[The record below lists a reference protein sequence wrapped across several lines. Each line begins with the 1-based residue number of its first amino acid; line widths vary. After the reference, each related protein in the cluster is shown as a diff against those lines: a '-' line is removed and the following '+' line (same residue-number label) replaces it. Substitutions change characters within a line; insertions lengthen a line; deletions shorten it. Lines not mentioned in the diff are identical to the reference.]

1 MRNANCPFAKWKDTS
16 SRAGSG
22 REYSLVGGAPWGH
35 LGPLSSLSG
44 TAIKA
49 GSALFG
55 WVWTYVVVGSA
66 LVVPVWLLYE
76 VIVYLRRN

>member
-1 MRNANCPFAKWKDTS
+1 MIGLVF
-16 SRAGSG
+16 
-22 REYSLVGGAPWGH
+22 SLLGVDPWGH

-66 LVVPVWLLYE
+66 LVVPIWLLYE
-76 VIVYLRRN
+76 IIVYLRRT